1 MELSKTKVLLNT
13 PGLHSLVKPAGT
25 RFAAIRAAGGG
36 GGGESGNG
44 NYSGEGGAGAGGA
57 AGQVKEAII
66 VLGENENLTVSIGAG
81 GIGGGVIGGA
91 SGYDTTP
98 YGIPGAN
105 GSPTIVYKK
114 ISGTWTTVTEN
125 GIETIYEQ
133 TAPILTCNG
142 GSGGDKATGKGIFAN
157 ITGWN
162 AVETYTTT
170 DYVWNPSTG
179 SEYVTVTHA
188 GSWHDGWPGQKM
200 VLGIPENNLDPL
212 IELETPVNYL
222 GGSGGH
228 YYAAGQ
234 NGING
239 SGGGGGSASNW
250 DPNDY
255 QTVGGNGGDGVV
267 EVTFYH
273 AVNEPIALSEII
285 SNFNGTSNNLSD
297 YYRGGPFVPDIGSI
311 ILAHLPNVKNQKI
324 RFSDF
329 IGTKIPPPTE
339 YVNHKLVNFL
349 NMNLDGQVEFQIDLL
364 NKTFKFRFNTVGVGW
379 TSLINYITGVADY
392 YIGTSNYGG
401 VGLTGVSIGY
411 PQTTGWGDSTSTRDI
426 YTDSYV
432 DQRDMR
438 NRLVKDDT
446 KIDLVKLK
454 RPRDYSNLSIT
465 LESPNIPNRWTPI
478 LVEQPTIANNF
489 IAKFQLAD
497 GPGGDANGDIS
508 IILNATV

>member
-36 GGGESGNG
+36 GGGQSGNG
-44 NYSGEGGAGAGGA
+44 NYGGWGVGGAGAGGT
-57 AGQVKEAII
+57 AGVVKETII
-66 VLGENENLTVSIGAG
+66 LLGENDNISVSIGAG
-81 GIGGGVIGGA
+81 GLGGQTMG
-91 SGYDTTP
+91 SDTSP
-98 YGIPGAN
+98 NGPPGLD
-105 GSPTIVYKK
+105 GSLTIVYKN
-114 ISGTWTTVTEN
+114 STE
-125 GIETIYEQ
+125 
-133 TAPILTCNG
+133 ILTCNG
-142 GSGGDKATGKGIFAN
+142 GLGGNKAAGKGIYTN
-157 ITGWN
+157 DIGQN
-162 AVETYTTT
+162 PNPETATTT
-170 DYVWNPSTG
+170 TTYDPDYLSYIQGYGTATTTTYSIWQ
-179 SEYVTVTHA
+179 
-188 GSWHDGWPGQKM
+188 DGWSGQQI
-200 VLGIPENNLDPL
+200 VLGILENNLDPIL
-212 IELETPVNYL
+212 ELETPITYL
-222 GGSGGH
+222 GGVGGKQFV
-228 YYAAGQ
+228 AGQ

-239 SGGGGGSASNW
+239 SGGGGGSAI
-250 DPNDY
+250 NDGDWGS
-255 QTVGGNGGDGVV
+255 TGGKGGDGVV

-273 AVNEPIALSEII
+273 TLNESIALSEIK
-285 SNFNGTSNNLSD
+285 SNFSGTSNNLSD

-339 YVNHKLVNFL
+339 YVNHKLVNLL

-392 YIGTSNYGG
+392 YIGTSNFGG

-432 DQRDMR
+432 DQRDIR
-438 NRLVKDDT
+438 NRLVKNDT

-454 RPRDYSNLSIT
+454 RLRDYSNLSIT

-497 GPGGDANGDIS
+497 GPSGDANGDIS